1 MRNPAVSGSE
11 IPFFRS
17 LLGHSLL
24 AKSGFETLAQV
35 YREIEA
41 PKLKNLQRT
50 RLIVIIYS
58 LVFTSSVSFLGVMLI
73 PDAQRAKY
81 LDNLIGGLS
90 MFLAGAIAIRL
101 AFHAFVVL
109 VGTLILAG
117 AVNTAII
124 GSNGVLNRTAE
135 DDVLPGWF
143 RQPHP
148 KYDTTSRII
157 NLIAILQIATILLSG
172 GNVIMLGEAYA
183 FGVIWRFAMKGLGV
197 LILRFKRPGTQQ
209 WKVPLN
215 FHLGQTEIPLGLGLI
230 TLTLFS
236 LAIINA

>member
-24 AKSGFETLAQV
+24 AMSGFETLAQV

-73 PDAQRAKY
+73 RAQRAKY

-101 AFHAFVVL
+101 VFHAFVVL

-124 GSNGVLNRTAE
+124 GSNGVLNRMAE

-148 KYDTTSRII
+148 KYGTTSRII

-172 GNVIMLGEAYA
+172 GNAIMLGEAYA
-183 FGVIWRFAMKGLGV
+183 FGVIWSFAMKGLGV
-197 LILRFKRPGTQQ
+197 LVLRFKCPGTQQ